1 MQKRMEEV
9 VQENMQI
16 GSLGNQGDVAPKMNM
31 DDVATYHSGKQEEL
45 EVTIK
50 KHKIGNLEKYQKSTT
65 RMNECCLEIEDFTRT
80 NVKPYQKPSS
90 LVT

>member
-16 GSLGNQGDVAPKMNM
+16 GPLGNQEGDVAPKMNM
-31 DDVATYHSGKQEEL
+31 DDVATYHNVKQEEL

-50 KHKIGNLEKYQKSTT
+50 NTKLKIWRNIRNQPLKW
-65 RMNECCLEIEDFTRT
+65 T
-80 NVKPYQKPSS
+80 NVA
-90 LVT
+90 

>member
-16 GSLGNQGDVAPKMNM
+16 GPLGNQEGDVAPKMNM
-31 DDVATYHSGKQEEL
+31 DDVATYHNVKQEEL

-50 KHKIGNLEKYQKSTT
+50 NTKLKIWRNIRNQPLK
-65 RMNECCLEIEDFTRT
+65 
-80 NVKPYQKPSS
+80 
-90 LVT
+90 